1 MGFLSGLKFFFSA
14 SHLNSS
20 LPTATTL
27 LIANISLNMHSAT
40 SLGNLQPP
48 AKALNLQAAART
60 EHAAEAQPES
70 QKHWPN

>member
-1 MGFLSGLKFFFSA
+1 MV
-14 SHLNSS
+14 
-20 LPTATTL
+20 
-27 LIANISLNMHSAT
+27 LIADISLNMHSAT

-48 AKALNLQAAART
+48 VKVLNLQAAART

>member
-1 MGFLSGLKFFFSA
+1 MGFFVRLEVFFSA

-20 LPTATTL
+20 LPTATMV
-27 LIANISLNMHSAT
+27 LIADISLNMHSAT

-48 AKALNLQAAART
+48 VKVLNLQAAART